1 LPPFTFRELFRIF
14 GENELKISMKYV
26 FFIDIPIQT
35 CYTPSKLATE
45 DAMEDKIPEN
55 LLNLYE
61 SLLSSQL
68 RTIRQ
73 LKNRKPLKRKPK
85 EKKGMSNMDMAIDIL
100 QQARK
105 PLHISEILAQ
115 IKAKHRVSLDR
126 ESLVSA
132 LVKKVHRNQGL
143 TRTAPNTFTATL
155 K

>member
-1 LPPFTFRELFRIF
+1 
-14 GENELKISMKYV
+14 
-26 FFIDIPIQT
+26 
-35 CYTPSKLATE
+35 
-45 DAMEDKIPEN
+45 MEDKIPEG

-68 RTIRQ
+68 QTVRQ
-73 LKNRKPLKRKPK
+73 LRNRKARKVKPK
-85 EKKGMSNMDMAIDIL
+85 RGEGMSNMNMVLDIL

-115 IKAKHRVSLDR
+115 VKAKHRVSLDR

-132 LVKKVHRNQGL
+132 MVKKVHRHQGV
-143 TRTAPNTFTATL
+143 TRTAPNTFAATL

>member
-1 LPPFTFRELFRIF
+1 
-14 GENELKISMKYV
+14 
-26 FFIDIPIQT
+26 
-35 CYTPSKLATE
+35 
-45 DAMEDKIPEN
+45 MEDKIPES

-61 SLLSSQL
+61 SLLSAQL
-68 RTIRQ
+68 RTVRQ
-73 LKNRKPLKRKPK
+73 LKNRKPIKGKPK
-85 EKKGMSNMDMAIDIL
+85 KKEGMSNMDMAIDIL

-143 TRTAPNTFTATL
+143 TRTAPNTFATNL